1 MNAILDQ
8 GPAAIFFALV
18 IAHAL
23 ADYPLQ
29 SAYMAQQKDSEA
41 ADTPSEWL
49 IALLAHCAIHA
60 GGVWLITGNMYLG
73 LVEFCLHALIDFG
86 KSKKRYDLIVDQALH
101 ILCKVVYVI
110 VFVTWLS

>member
-1 MNAILDQ
+1 MNAIIEQ
-8 GPAAIFFALV
+8 GPAAILFALI

-29 SAYMAQQKDSEA
+29 SAYMAQQKDCEL
-41 ADTPSEWL
+41 ADSPSEWL
-49 IALLAHCAIHA
+49 IALLSHCAIHG

-86 KSKKRYDLIVDQALH
+86 KGKKRYGLVVNQVLH
-101 ILCKVVYVI
+101 LLCKGAYVVVMC
-110 VFVTWLS
+110 VWLL